1 MKTKVRSQWQGGV
14 PCHVS
19 KHTALSRGNV
29 SALPSWELQCVGG
42 RELNPH
48 PQTPERPLE
57 ETRGSPPPSPRAQVG
72 GRARAEGCGAPRPV
86 PAPLPPP
93 RRPARQGE
101 RVRSAAGCG
110 DCGACAGGGRRLRP
124 AAAHPRPHPLGTR
137 PPPALPY
144 PPPPPPPAAPCADSV
159 PGERWRRP
167 RSRSTT
173 GG

>member
-1 MKTKVRSQWQGGV
+1 MFQSTPRYPRATCKQAS
-14 PCHVS
+14 S
-19 KHTALSRGNV
+19 
-29 SALPSWELQCVGG
+29 SWELRGWGAV
-42 RELNPH
+42 PH
-48 PQTPERPLE
+48 PQTLGWPRSAPR
-57 ETRGSPPPSPRAQVG
+57 RGKPSRAQKR
-72 GRARAEGCGAPRPV
+72 GRAQRDAG
-86 PAPLPPP
+86 
-93 RRPARQGE
+93 RRGEYRRRSRRLARQGE

-124 AAAHPRPHPLGTR
+124 TAAHPRPHPLGAR
-137 PPPALPY
+137 PPPARPC